1 MNHVTVQCVVPV
13 KIHTHPMEFLWKF
26 HGEEGGGVGVL
37 TAKFLEAKYE
47 HKVEF
52 RGGKGGGCKTEI
64 FHGGCRDIFCNY
76 KMYKKMTPKKLI
88 CIS

>member
-1 MNHVTVQCVVPV
+1 MIT
-13 KIHTHPMEFLWKF
+13 FLGFQEKREKVSVNSERLNEPCYSAMCNSM
-26 HGEEGGGVGVL
+26 GKGGGGGGVGVGVL

-52 RGGKGGGCKTEI
+52 RGGRGAGCKTKI

-76 KMYKKMTPKKLI
+76 KM
-88 CIS
+88 